1 MNRRL
6 QPLLWSILLS
16 SLLLT
21 AWTTYADEQTLGY
34 RAFAAPSL
42 HSGLPPG
49 VSHPSFVLR
58 PSSFTL
64 SPSSFD
70 FRPRTAIAQ
79 QSAPLILLLTA
90 KGPLTP
96 AMGQYLE
103 RGIRT
108 AEQSGAEALILQL
121 DTPGGSIDLMNRMV
135 QTIRASPVPV
145 VVYVAPSGA
154 IAGSAGTILTLAGH
168 AAAMAPGTAIGA
180 ASPVGPEGQELGE
193 TLAAKEKNIL
203 KATVRSL
210 AEARGAE
217 AIALAEQTIETAKA
231 VSAREALDI
240 GLVDFIAADIPDL
253 LRQLDGFT
261 VTTVTG
267 ERTLH
272 PANATLTPI
281 EPAWIES
288 LLGILTN
295 PNIVFL
301 LLTIGVQAI
310 LIELSSPG
318 GWVAGFIGVVCL
330 ALATYGLG
338 ILPVNYFGLIFLA
351 TAFVLFVLDIKAPT
365 HGALTAAGVGS
376 LILGALV
383 LFNSPG
389 TPSFQR
395 VSVPLVIGVS
405 LVTAAIFFTI
415 LTFALR
421 AQKAPIRT
429 GQESLVGKIGTVR
442 NTLSP
447 VGSVQVAG
455 ELWTA
460 ELAEGE
466 EPILVGA
473 RVEVVRV
480 RGVRVFVRRAESQ

>member
-1 MNRRL
+1 MNRRF
-6 QPLLWSILLS
+6 QPLLWLILLS
-16 SLLLT
+16 ALLLT
-21 AWTTYADEQTLGY
+21 GWTTRADEQTLGF
-34 RAFAAPSL
+34 RAFTAPSL
-42 HSGLPPG
+42 HLGPLPG
-49 VSHPSFVLR
+49 VSRPSFVA
-58 PSSFTL
+58 PHSSSAL
-64 SPSSFD
+64 
-70 FRPRTAIAQ
+70 RPRTALAQ
-79 QSAPLILLLTA
+79 QSAPLVLLLTA
-90 KGPLTP
+90 EGPLTP
-96 AMGQYLE
+96 VMGQYLE
-103 RGIRT
+103 RGIRV
-108 AEQSGAEALILQL
+108 AEQSGAQALILQL
-121 DTPGGSIDLMNRMV
+121 DTPGGSIELMNRMV
-135 QTIRASPVPV
+135 QTMRASPVPV
-145 VVYVAPSGA
+145 IVYVAPSGA

-217 AIALAEQTIETAKA
+217 AIALAEQTIESAEA
-231 VSAREALDI
+231 VSAREALEI
-240 GLVDFIAADIPDL
+240 GLVDFIAADVPDL
-253 LRQLDGFT
+253 LRQMDGFT
-261 VTTVTG
+261 VTTVAG
-267 ERTLH
+267 EQTLH
-272 PANATLTPI
+272 PANALVTPI

-365 HGALTAAGVGS
+365 HGALTAAGMGS

-395 VSVPLVIGVS
+395 VSVPLVVGVS

-429 GQESLVGKIGTVR
+429 GQESLIGKVGTVR
-442 NTLSP
+442 SSLSP

-466 EPILVGA
+466 EPILVGT

-480 RGVRVFVRRAESQ
+480 QGVRVFVRRASG